1 MSISKIWSKITN
13 NGVDVTALGREVIK
27 VRLLNQLIFI
37 ALITSILALITYI
50 VFFDGH
56 KIILTTLS
64 NITLEITALTLAYYR
79 KHILARHI
87 AFFVFP
93 ALIASHV
100 VLLGGNFGEANIFT
114 ALAFGAFISYEGQ
127 RKLQVASFLYSCTL
141 YTGSKLWAIQ
151 KFSGVN
157 FAINPYDEILTFAMI
172 IIVLLLMMFLYQNEI
187 RKYEEQKSQLIKD
200 LEEKNNALFRINEEL
215 EQFTYIASHDLKTP
229 LRTISSHL
237 DLIKLHL
244 KRQDFDAV
252 NVDIK
257 YAKRGTGQMYMLIND
272 ILEYKKI
279 SKQNQ
284 SYDMVQLD
292 QVVEDVLTS
301 VQHLLK
307 KKNAVILYKG
317 LPTLKVNK
325 GDFVALFQNIIE
337 NGLKYNDASPPT
349 IEIRCTEKKDKI
361 LLSFKDNGIGIQP
374 EYHNKIFNFFIR
386 LHTNEKYEGTGI
398 GLGLCKKIVQKY
410 HGSIAVNSDGINGSC
425 FVVYFPIELVQQDL
439 PPGPSSAA
447 ASI

>member
-1 MSISKIWSKITN
+1 MSLSKIWSKITN
-13 NGVDVTALGREVIK
+13 NGVDETALGREVIK

-37 ALITSILALITYI
+37 ALITSILTLITYI

-64 NITLEITALTLAYYR
+64 NIVLEITALTLAYNR
-79 KHILARHI
+79 KHMLARHI
-87 AFFVFP
+87 SFFVFP
-93 ALIASHV
+93 ALIAFHV
-100 VLLGGNFGEANIFT
+100 IILGGNFGEANIFT

-127 RKLQVASFLYSCTL
+127 RKLQIASFLYSCSL
-141 YTGSKLWAIQ
+141 YAGSKLWAIQ
-151 KFSGVN
+151 KFSGINSTV
-157 FAINPYDEILTFAMI
+157 NPYDEILTFAMI

-187 RKYEEQKSQLIKD
+187 RKYEEQKSQLIND

-237 DLIKLHL
+237 DLITLHL
-244 KRQDFDAV
+244 KRQDFEAV

-257 YAKRGTGQMYMLIND
+257 YAKKGTGQMYMLIND

-284 SYDMVQLD
+284 SYDLVKLD
-292 QVVEDVLTS
+292 QVVEDVLTN
-301 VQHLLK
+301 VQHLIK
-307 KKNAVILYKG
+307 KKNAVILYEG

-337 NGLKYNDASPPT
+337 NGLKYNDAMPPT
-349 IEIRCTEKKDKI
+349 IKIQHTEKEDKI
-361 LLSFKDNGIGIQP
+361 LLSFEDNGIGIYP
-374 EYHNKIFNFFIR
+374 EYHRKIFNFFIR

-410 HGSIAVNSDGINGSC
+410 YGSIAVNSDGINGSC
-425 FVVYFPIELVQQDL
+425 FTVSLPIELAQQEN
-439 PPGPSSAA
+439 PPGPSSAT